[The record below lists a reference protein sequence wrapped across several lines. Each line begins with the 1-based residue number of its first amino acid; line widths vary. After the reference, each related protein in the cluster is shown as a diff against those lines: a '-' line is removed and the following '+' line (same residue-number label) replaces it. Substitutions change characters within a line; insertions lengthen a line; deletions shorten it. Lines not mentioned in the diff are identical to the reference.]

1 LTVPL
6 ARCACFGWTETRWW
20 TCLMGDEPCCQVHVL
35 ARGSATSAEVDLI
48 FGVALERPTR
58 YGGWLAGARG

>member
-1 LTVPL
+1 
-6 ARCACFGWTETRWW
+6 
-20 TCLMGDEPCCQVHVL
+20 MGDEPCCQVHVL

-58 YGGWLAGARG
+58 YGGWLAGARGEDGV